1 MNFIVDSLKIALCL
15 CACEKNQEKPRRCV
29 VYFVLTAVNRKSLFG
44 RKEIS
49 KLQFTVSKK
58 LISIT
63 ETVLSAPLEQQVSV
77 RSRSYLLSLFN
88 GKKMTT
94 KHFYSQE

>member
-1 MNFIVDSLKIALCL
+1 MPVCMRKKSG
-15 CACEKNQEKPRRCV
+15 KPRRCV

-44 RKEIS
+44 REEIS

-63 ETVLSAPLEQQVSV
+63 ETELSAPLFGLA
-77 RSRSYLLSLFN
+77 YIFLSLFN

-94 KHFYSQE
+94 KHSYSQE